1 MIVDIQRRI
10 REVGRI
16 RLGSQVPSR
25 NGSRPKALDTFRLT
39 SPDRAVIE
47 AVAAIYGGTPQE
59 WDNNGSTQYEVFTT
73 SPMLRIALP
82 PNPSDLGWSQFYEQ
96 WAKGYCTRRCSGVH
110 DEIREAPC
118 DCDPDNRTCK
128 PTSRLSV
135 LLPDVAGLGVWRLE
149 SHGWNAAV
157 ELAGAIHLIE
167 ALAGAA
173 AIVPARLRIDA
184 RQQKLIVKGKPETR
198 DFIVPVIDLD
208 VSITGVQS
216 LAAGT
221 AAPIEV
227 DGGNWGAVPQL
238 DAPVGLTVESQLAAL
253 DAPKPPAKKRA
264 NAAAPIPAT
273 RTAPRKAAEVDAQ
286 VCSKCGKAYGAE
298 PLKKNPEPGGSRFI
312 HAHCP
317 GTEPASQPAGDVVGD
332 GGTSS
337 SQRSTAKPPVSGRAM
352 TGAQHAKVMAVSAKA
367 FPAGERR
374 GPEADAWRRRCTLT
388 LCEML
393 GIPGLTSRAELNSQ
407 QASTLIDALVQIE
420 AGAWSWEVDDDET
433 CKLVDV
439 AEGEV
444 LGTEPLRV
452 DDR

>member
-149 SHGWNAAV
+149 THGWNAAV

-273 RTAPRKAAEVDAQ
+273 KTAPRKAAEVDAQ

-298 PLKKNPEPGGSRFI
+298 PLKKNPEPGGSRFV
-312 HAHCP
+312 HATCP
-317 GTEPASQPAGDVVGD
+317 GTEPASQPATDVVGD
-332 GGTSS
+332 GGTSG
-337 SQRSTAKPPVSGRAM
+337 SQRSTAEPPVSGRAM
-352 TGAQHAKVMAVSAKA
+352 TGAQHAKVMALAAKA
-367 FPAGERR
+367 FPVGERK
-374 GPEADAWRRRCTLT
+374 GPEADSWRRRSTLT

-393 GIPGLTSRAELNSQ
+393 GIPGLTSRAELTLR
-407 QASTLIDALVQIE
+407 QASVLIDALVQIE
-420 AGAWSWEVDDDET
+420 AGAWSWEVDDDT

-444 LGTEPLRV
+444 LGTEPLRD

>member
-1 MIVDIQRRI
+1 LIVDIQRRI

-16 RLGSQVPSR
+16 RMGSQVPA
-25 NGSRPKALDTFRLT
+25 NTKTGYRPSKLDTFRLT
-39 SPDRAVIE
+39 SPDRAVID
-47 AVAAIYGGTPQE
+47 AVAAIYGGTVKE
-59 WDNNGSTQYEVFTT
+59 WDNNGATQYEVFTT

-96 WAKGYCTRRCSGVH
+96 WAKGYCSRRCSGVH

-149 SHGWNAAV
+149 THGWNAAV

-184 RQQKLIVKGKPETR
+184 RQQKVIVKGKPEVR

-208 VSITGVQS
+208 VSIAGVQS
-216 LAAGT
+216 LAAGPT
-221 AAPIEV
+221 NPVAISE
-227 DGGNWGAVPQL
+227 GGWQPVPAL
-238 DAPVGLTVESQLAAL
+238 EAPVGLSVESQLAAL

-264 NAAAPIPAT
+264 NAAAPLPAT
-273 RTAPRKAAEVDAQ
+273 GTAPRKAAEVDAQ
-286 VCSKCGKAYGAE
+286 VCSNCGKPYGAE
-298 PLKKNPEPGGSRFI
+298 SLKKNPVPGKSRFI
-312 HAHCP
+312 HVTCP
-317 GTEPASQPAGDVVGD
+317 GTKPLEAVAEEASVSAAQTP
-332 GGTSS
+332 
-337 SQRSTAKPPVSGRAM
+337 PPVTGRPMSAN
-352 TGAQHAKVMAVSAKA
+352 QHAKVMAVTAKV
-367 FPAGERR
+367 FPAGERK
-374 GPEADAWRRRCTLT
+374 GPEADSWRRRNTLT

-393 GIPGLTSRAELNSQ
+393 GIPGLTSRSQLNNA
-407 QASTLIDALVQIE
+407 QASALIDALVKIE
-420 AGAWSWEVDDDET
+420 AGEWRWSMDEDDVCHLIENED
-433 CKLVDV
+433 
-439 AEGEV
+439 GEP
-444 LGTEPLRV
+444 LGSEPLRE

>member
-25 NGSRPKALDTFRLT
+25 NGTRPKALDTFRLT
-39 SPDRAVIE
+39 SADRAVIE
-47 AVAAIYGGTPQE
+47 AVAAIYGGTVAE
-59 WDNNGSTQYEVFTT
+59 WDNNGATQYEVFTT

-149 SHGWNAAV
+149 THGWNAAV

-184 RQQKLIVKGKPETR
+184 RQQKVIVKGKPEVR

-208 VSITGVQS
+208 VSIAGVQS
-216 LAAGT
+216 LAAGSTNPT
-221 AAPIEV
+221 AISE
-227 DGGNWGAVPQL
+227 GGWQPVPAL
-238 DAPVGLTVESQLAAL
+238 EAPVGLTVESQLAAL

-264 NAAAPIPAT
+264 NAAAPLPAT
-273 RTAPRKAAEVDAQ
+273 GTAPRKAAEVDAQ
-286 VCSKCGKAYGAE
+286 VCSQCGKPYGAE
-298 PLKKNPEPGGSRFI
+298 PLRKNPVGGPGQSRFI
-312 HAHCP
+312 HKACP
-317 GTEPASQPAGDVVGD
+317 GTTPEPEPEPVAAPA
-332 GGTSS
+332 T
-337 SQRSTAKPPVSGRAM
+337 PPPA
-352 TGAQHAKVMAVSAKA
+352 TGAAMSATQHAKVMAVSAKT
-367 FPAGERR
+367 FPAGERK
-374 GPEADAWRRRCTLT
+374 GPEADSWRRRNALT
-388 LCEML
+388 LCDML
-393 GIPGLTSRAELNSQ
+393 GIPGLTSRAQLSKA

-420 AGAWSWEVDDDET
+420 AGAWLWQVEDDHCQLIDNES
-433 CKLVDV
+433 
-439 AEGEV
+439 GEL
-444 LGTEPLRV
+444 LGDEPLRG